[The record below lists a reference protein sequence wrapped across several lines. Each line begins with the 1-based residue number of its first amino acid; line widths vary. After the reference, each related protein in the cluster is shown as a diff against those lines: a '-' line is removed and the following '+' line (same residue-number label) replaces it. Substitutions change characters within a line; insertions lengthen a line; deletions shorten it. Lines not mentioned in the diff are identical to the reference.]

1 VYHIKEMPETIN
13 KVLSRGVEQIL
24 PSKKGLAD
32 LMRKRK
38 IRLYLGIDPTSPD
51 IHLGHTIPLRKLRE
65 FQDLGHEVIL
75 LFGTFTAQIGD
86 PSARTEKRKA
96 LTSAQITK
104 NMATYRKQASKI
116 LDFKKAKIKYN
127 GDWLANLSF
136 EDLAELASHFTVP
149 QLLERDMFQER
160 VKKGKEI
167 WISEFLYP
175 LMQGYDS
182 VAMNVDL
189 EIGAT
194 DQTFNMLVGRKLQK
208 IYNNKEKFVLTTP
221 LLLGLDGRKMSKTY
235 GNTVNLTDPPN
246 EMYGKLMSLKDELI
260 TEYFKLCTDLPIK
273 EIRELA
279 GEAKKDPMGVKKRL
293 AHEITK
299 MYHGE
304 KKATEAQREF
314 ERVVQKREQPKRI
327 PLIQPKDITIRYG
340 SLPTV
345 FDITKAADPE
355 MSTSAVTRLINQG
368 GVEIDNVRYTEPRKE
383 VKLDK
388 DRIVRIGKRGYKK
401 IKAIKKGKE

>member
-1 VYHIKEMPETIN
+1 MPSSVEE
-13 KVLSRGVEQIL
+13 VLTRGVEQIL

-32 LMRKRK
+32 LIRKRK
-38 IRLYLGIDPTSPD
+38 IRLYLGIDPTNPD
-51 IHLGHTIPLRKLRE
+51 IHLGHTIPLRKLKQ

-75 LFGTFTAQIGD
+75 LIGTFTAQIGD

-127 GDWLANLSF
+127 GDWLAKLSF

-160 VKKGKEI
+160 MEKGKEI
-167 WISEFLYP
+167 WINEFLYP

-221 LLLGLDGRKMSKTY
+221 ILAGLDGRKMSKTY
-235 GNTVNLTDPPN
+235 GNTINLTDSPK
-246 EMYGKLMSLKDELI
+246 EMYFKIMQLKDELI
-260 TEYFKLCTDLPIK
+260 TQYFELCTEVPLSTVKQMERNVKSGKTNPMDVKKELAAAIVKLYHGKDAAEKARKAFEKEIQKGAPPNYILTATGSLTTPIK
-273 EIRELA
+273 
-279 GEAKKDPMGVKKRL
+279 
-293 AHEITK
+293 
-299 MYHGE
+299 
-304 KKATEAQREF
+304 
-314 ERVVQKREQPKRI
+314 
-327 PLIQPKDITIRYG
+327 LIDLLMEVADKLQVPSR
-340 SLPTV
+340 S
-345 FDITKAADPE
+345 AARR
-355 MSTSAVTRLINQG
+355 MIVQG
-368 GVEIDNVRYTEPRKE
+368 GVEVDG
-383 VKLDK
+383 L
-388 DRIVRIGKRGYKK
+388 
-401 IKAIKKGKE
+401 KKGDPSELISPKDGIVIRYGKKDYVRLKIPR

>member
-1 VYHIKEMPETIN
+1 
-13 KVLSRGVEQIL
+13 
-24 PSKKGLAD
+24 
-32 LMRKRK
+32 
-38 IRLYLGIDPTSPD
+38 
-51 IHLGHTIPLRKLRE
+51 
-65 FQDLGHEVIL
+65 
-75 LFGTFTAQIGD
+75 
-86 PSARTEKRKA
+86 
-96 LTSAQITK
+96 
-104 NMATYRKQASKI
+104 
-116 LDFKKAKIKYN
+116 
-127 GDWLANLSF
+127 
-136 EDLAELASHFTVP
+136 
-149 QLLERDMFQER
+149 
-160 VKKGKEI
+160 
-167 WISEFLYP
+167 
-175 LMQGYDS
+175 
-182 VAMNVDL
+182 MNVDL